1 MIHKK
6 IMHGLMHQHNNAILL
21 DKSQADTS
29 CIHITK
35 SCASIHYYY
44 KEKLI
49 SQNSVPATW
58 R

>member
-6 IMHGLMHQHNNAILL
+6 IVHGLMHQHNNAILL

-35 SCASIHYYY
+35 SCASIHFTT
-44 KEKLI
+44 
-49 SQNSVPATW
+49 V
-58 R
+58 